1 MGTWV
6 SAVVKFCSVAADGQ
20 SRKVPAK
27 ISGGGFRAVEN
38 IQNIGKT
45 TRRQAAT
52 SSTCTARAL
61 APIVDPA
68 LREVELQRGEH
79 EEHEE
84 DQRGGG
90 GGVADAE
97 VLETQLVDEVAH
109 VVAGLVGPALRE
121 DLGGDEQ
128 VLRAEDERGQ
138 KNEERGGRQEWQRD
152 VPDELAL
159 GGAVH
164 RSEERRVGKEC
175 RSRWS
180 PYH

>member
-6 SAVVKFCSVAADGQ
+6 SAVVKFCSVATDGQ

-52 SSTCTARAL
+52 SSTCTPRAL

-84 DQRGGG
+84 DQR
-90 GGVADAE
+90 
-97 VLETQLVDEVAH
+97 
-109 VVAGLVGPALRE
+109 
-121 DLGGDEQ
+121 
-128 VLRAEDERGQ
+128 
-138 KNEERGGRQEWQRD
+138 
-152 VPDELAL
+152 
-159 GGAVH
+159 
-164 RSEERRVGKEC
+164 RSEERRGGEETRC
-175 RSRWS
+175 RLSAER
-180 PYH
+180 

>member
-1 MGTWV
+1 MRLFQNKRSMGTWV

-45 TRRQAAT
+45 TSRQAAT
-52 SSTCTARAL
+52 SSTCTPRAL

-68 LREVELQRGEH
+68 LSEVELQRGEH

-121 DLGGDEQ
+121 DRKSTRLNSSHQ
-128 VLRAEDERGQ
+128 IISY
-138 KNEERGGRQEWQRD
+138 
-152 VPDELAL
+152 
-159 GGAVH
+159 AVFCLKKKKKKVH
-164 RSEERRVGKEC
+164 ML
-175 RSRWS
+175 
-180 PYH
+180 Y